1 MNCPNCKVSISE
13 DDHRCSN
20 CGRRLGNNPG
30 PLLATRTAAA
40 LRLDT
45 VLTTYAEPAPAPR
58 PRLEYTNA
66 DAPKASRPR
75 HSAAMQSSLFSIREE
90 GKVRSIDGRLDG
102 LGDAPVSAKRTRRQP
117 VERSSYLPYQGVL
130 EFPPA
135 NGPAPRTLPTSV
147 EAVIYCDY
155 PVATRT
161 HRMLAGLID
170 FFIVLGCM
178 LLFLGI
184 IYLGCEGMPWVTL
197 DKTAIAM
204 IGIATGLLGF
214 LYEAYWTM
222 AGVPSPGMESV
233 GLRLVH
239 FDGNVPSAMDNT
251 RRIFGGLLSVMAA
264 FIGLAWAFVDEEC
277 LTWQDHIS
285 RTFPTPVR
293 VQYGIRR

>member
-1 MNCPNCKVSISE
+1 
-13 DDHRCSN
+13 
-20 CGRRLGNNPG
+20 
-30 PLLATRTAAA
+30 
-40 LRLDT
+40 
-45 VLTTYAEPAPAPR
+45 
-58 PRLEYTNA
+58 
-66 DAPKASRPR
+66 
-75 HSAAMQSSLFSIREE
+75 
-90 GKVRSIDGRLDG
+90 
-102 LGDAPVSAKRTRRQP
+102 
-117 VERSSYLPYQGVL
+117 
-130 EFPPA
+130 
-135 NGPAPRTLPTSV
+135 
-147 EAVIYCDY
+147 
-155 PVATRT
+155 
-161 HRMLAGLID
+161 
-170 FFIVLGCM
+170 
-178 LLFLGI
+178 
-184 IYLGCEGMPWVTL
+184 
-197 DKTAIAM
+197 M

>member
-1 MNCPNCKVSISE
+1 MNCPNCTVSISE

-40 LRLDT
+40 LKLDT
-45 VLTTYAEPAPAPR
+45 VATTYAEPAAHFG
-58 PRLEYTNA
+58 PRLEFSND
-66 DAPKASRPR
+66 DAPKSRPR
-75 HSAAMQSSLFSIREE
+75 HFAAMQSSLFALREE
-90 GKVRSIDGRLDG
+90 NKVRSIDGH
-102 LGDAPVSAKRTRRQP
+102 AEVIPTPKRARRQP
-117 VERSSYLPYQGVL
+117 AERSSYLPYQGVL
-130 EFPPA
+130 EFLPA
-135 NGPAPRTLPTSV
+135 TGPAPRTLPTSV

-161 HRMLAGLID
+161 HRALAGLID
-170 FFIVLGCM
+170 FVIVLGCM

-184 IYLGCEGMPWVTL
+184 IYVGCEGMAWGAL
-197 DKTAIAM
+197 DITAM
-204 IGIATGLLGF
+204 SLIGIATGVLGF

-222 AGVPSPGMESV
+222 AGVPSPGMECV

-239 FDGNVPSAMDNT
+239 FDGNEPSQGDNT
-251 RRIFGGLLSVMAA
+251 RRIFGGLISVAAA

-293 VQYGIRR
+293 AQYGVRR